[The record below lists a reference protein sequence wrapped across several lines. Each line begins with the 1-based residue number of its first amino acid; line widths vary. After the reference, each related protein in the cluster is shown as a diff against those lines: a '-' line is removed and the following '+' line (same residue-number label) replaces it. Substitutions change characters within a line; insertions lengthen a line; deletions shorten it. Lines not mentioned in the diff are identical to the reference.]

1 MSQDHRPTHAGAPLT
16 IGAVQPQMAGGLAVR
31 SPALDMDGWIDPQ
44 FSADGD
50 NVSPPLSWNL
60 MPEAESF
67 ALVVEDPDAPG
78 DNPFIHWLLWDI
90 PGDCSELPAGVALGA
105 HPEGLGD
112 AVQGHND
119 AGTQG
124 WYGPKPPMGH
134 GVHHYHFQLFALGK
148 RLGMGPNTKLPDL
161 LNALKGNT
169 LASGE
174 LVGLFE
180 IRDPVADAASPGR
193 TGSYGAEP
201 SNAHAPEGQG
211 AQGRGG
217 LDRDDPDQHAPHTP
231 DGEVRPRS
239 GEG

>member
-1 MSQDHRPTHAGAPLT
+1 MSQDQRPAHAGAPLA
-16 IGAVQPQMAGGLAVR
+16 IGAVQAQLAGGLAVR
-31 SPALDMDGWIDPQ
+31 STALDAEGWIDPQ
-44 FSADGD
+44 FSADGE

-60 MPEAESF
+60 MPEAETF

-78 DNPFIHWLLWDI
+78 DRPFVHWIIWDI
-90 PGDCSELPAGVALGA
+90 PGTCAELPRGVSSDGPISEPQGA
-105 HPEGLGD
+105 I
-112 AVQGHND
+112 QGRND
-119 AGTQG
+119 AGTFG

-148 RLGMGPNTKLPDL
+148 RLGMGPQTNLYDL

-169 LASGE
+169 VASGE

-180 IRDPVADAASPGR
+180 VRDPVADAPSPGR
-193 TGSYGAEP
+193 TGSYGADP
-201 SNAHAPEGQG
+201 STANQPERQTV
-211 AQGRGG
+211 QGRGG
-217 LDRDDPDQHAPHTP
+217 LDRDDVDLHAPHTA